1 MPPANQRPETNTKH
15 VIYRPYSGGV
25 GSAGQSAVKGYRAE
39 LAGRRRGALRSAACL
54 VGALALAWWAL
65 HLSGDPRL
73 AAGAAA
79 AAMACAAVLARPRPD
94 PERWLRGAAGEVATA
109 ELLDRLPPR
118 DWVVFHDLA
127 VPGSRA
133 NIDHLAIGRTGVWVI
148 DTKTTRGRARRGL
161 FGLRLGD
168 RRVDTGPL
176 MFEAQV
182 VADRLGVDTRPVI
195 AVHGD
200 TGLPR
205 RGVRCA
211 GIRVVPAGGLLAH
224 MGRRRWSLRRT
235 RLRRAEVHRLAGLAQ
250 AEFAPAGCTGR
261 NGGGTGPRA
270 IRGSRSH
277 G

>member
-1 MPPANQRPETNTKH
+1 M
-15 VIYRPYSGGV
+15 
-25 GSAGQSAVKGYRAE
+25 GSAGRSALEGYRAE
-39 LAGRRRGALRSAACL
+39 VAGRRRGALRSAACL
-54 VGALALAWWAL
+54 VGSLGLAWVAL
-65 HLSGDPRL
+65 QLSGDPRWV
-73 AAGAAA
+73 AGAAA
-79 AAMACAAVLARPRPD
+79 AAMACAAVLVRPRPD

-109 ELLDRLPPR
+109 GILDRLPRR

-168 RRVDTGPL
+168 RPVDTRPVI
-176 MFEAQV
+176 FEAQV

-195 AVHGD
+195 AVHGE
-200 TGLPR
+200 TGLRP
-205 RGVRCA
+205 RGVRCS

-224 MGRRRWSLRRT
+224 LRRRRWSIRRT

-250 AEFAPAGCTGR
+250 EEFAPAGCTGR
-261 NGGGTGPRA
+261 NGGGTGPGTIRA
-270 IRGSRSH
+270 NRSH

>member
-1 MPPANQRPETNTKH
+1 M
-15 VIYRPYSGGV
+15 
-25 GSAGQSAVKGYRAE
+25 GSAGRSAVEGYRAE

-54 VGALALAWWAL
+54 IGALGLAWLAL
-65 HLSGDPRL
+65 QLSGDPRL
-73 AAGAAA
+73 AAGTAAA
-79 AAMACAAVLARPRPD
+79 VSACAAVVLRPRPD

-109 ELLDRLPPR
+109 RLLERLPRR

-133 NIDHLAIGRTGVWVI
+133 NIDHVAIGRTGVWVI

-161 FGLRLGD
+161 LGLRLGD
-168 RRVDTGPL
+168 RRVDTGPV

-182 VADRLGVDTRPVI
+182 VADRLGVGTRPVI
-195 AVHGD
+195 AVQGE
-200 TGLPR
+200 TGLR
-205 RGVRCA
+205 SRGVRCA

-224 MGRRRWSLRRT
+224 LRRRRWSIRRT

-261 NGGGTGPRA
+261 NGGGTGPRTN
-270 IRGSRSH
+270 RGNRSH

>member
-1 MPPANQRPETNTKH
+1 ME
-15 VIYRPYSGGV
+15 
-25 GSAGQSAVKGYRAE
+25 GYRAE
-39 LAGRRRGALRSAACL
+39 LSGRRRATLRSAACL
-54 VGALALAWWAL
+54 VGAVGLAWLAL
-65 HLSGDPRL
+65 HVSGDPRS

-79 AAMACAAVLARPRPD
+79 AVLACAAVLLRPRPD
-94 PERWLRGAAGEVATA
+94 AERWLRGAAGEVATA
-109 ELLDRLPPR
+109 GVLDRLPRR

-182 VADRLGVDTRPVI
+182 VADRLGVDTVPVI
-195 AVHGD
+195 AVQGE
-200 TGLPR
+200 TGLRP

-211 GIRVVPAGGLLAH
+211 GIRVVPAGGLPAH
-224 MGRRRWSLRRT
+224 MRRRRWSLRRT
-235 RLRRAEVHRLAGLAQ
+235 RLRRAEVQRLAGLAE

-261 NGGGTGPRA
+261 DGGGYGPRT
-270 IRGSRSH
+270 IRRNRSH

>member
-1 MPPANQRPETNTKH
+1 ME
-15 VIYRPYSGGV
+15 
-25 GSAGQSAVKGYRAE
+25 GYRAE

-109 ELLDRLPPR
+109 DLLDRLPPR

-182 VADRLGVDTRPVI
+182 VADRLDVDTRPVI

-200 TGLPR
+200 TGLPP

-224 MGRRRWSLRRT
+224 MGRRRWPLRRT

-270 IRGSRSH
+270 IRRSRSN